1 VFSDSRSATTTSG
14 TPRPLLKS
22 RCMNQLLFDRS
33 TGSLS
38 PQAFSR
44 INSSQLLYAIQ
55 QAPRLR
61 FDSGELESR
70 PPSTENVSFQACETG
85 DFTERR
91 IWAHQAGVNALAV
104 DGIDGRYL
112 VSGGA
117 DSSIKLWDLE
127 ENSQGSAHTF
137 RPIATVGK

>member
-1 VFSDSRSATTTSG
+1 
-14 TPRPLLKS
+14 
-22 RCMNQLLFDRS
+22 M
-33 TGSLS
+33 
-38 PQAFSR
+38 
-44 INSSQLLYAIQ
+44 
-55 QAPRLR
+55 
-61 FDSGELESR
+61 
-70 PPSTENVSFQACETG
+70 
-85 DFTERR
+85 
-91 IWAHQAGVNALAV
+91 NALAV